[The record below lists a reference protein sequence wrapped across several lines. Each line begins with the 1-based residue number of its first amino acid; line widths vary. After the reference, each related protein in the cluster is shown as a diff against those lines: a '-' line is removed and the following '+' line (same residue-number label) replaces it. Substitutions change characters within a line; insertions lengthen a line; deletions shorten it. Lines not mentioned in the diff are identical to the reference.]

1 MEERM
6 PQPAKSK
13 KKLLQCSKGFEKKNG
28 FALRA
33 IEFAIRSR
41 YGLANGLRPKRCGW
55 ELKNNQNL
63 KFVVFNPKE
72 K

>member
-6 PQPAKSK
+6 PQLAKSK
-13 KKLLQCSKGFEKKNG
+13 KKLLQCSKGLEKKNG

-33 IEFAIRSR
+33 IESAILSR
-41 YGLANGLRPKRCGW
+41 DGSVNGLRPKPCGW
-55 ELKNNQNL
+55 ESKNNQNL
-63 KFVVFNPKE
+63 KFVVFNLKE